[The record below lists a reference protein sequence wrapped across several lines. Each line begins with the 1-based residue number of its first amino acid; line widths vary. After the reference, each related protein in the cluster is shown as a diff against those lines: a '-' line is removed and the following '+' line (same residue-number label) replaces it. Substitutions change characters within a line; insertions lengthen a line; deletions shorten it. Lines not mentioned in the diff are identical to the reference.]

1 MPDPSTPLVPTP
13 NRRAAFFLLFFSL
26 MAIGAGN
33 TMLIAA
39 VIPPLTR
46 DLGLPDWMAGAI
58 FSLSALCWSLSSPF
72 WGKRSNRWGRRRVAA
87 IGLAGYAV
95 SMGLLFL
102 SAWAAVGGLLTG
114 AAAIFICLALS
125 RTVFGLVG
133 SGANPAAQAYVAD
146 RTTPAERQSEI
157 AFITSGFSLGTIV
170 GPAFAAV
177 LVTTLGILSPMAIT
191 CVMATIMA
199 ILLIRY
205 LPENRAPVTDASKV
219 ELIPGAAGL
228 WRARNVYPF
237 LAYAI
242 SLSLVTGIL
251 TQVFPFIVIDQLE
264 LCPREA
270 VPAND
275 ENATFECGRRVA
287 GYTGPAFM
295 VGAMAVMIS
304 QLALIP
310 LLKLRNRTLMV
321 VGCIPLCIGALML
334 LGTLFIEPSAHNVSL
349 VYPILITAQF
359 FIGIGQGLARPG
371 FSSGASLA
379 VSPQLQGNVAG
390 LVISANGMGFIVT
403 PFLGLALY
411 QFVAQPLP
419 FILGAI
425 LLVVMA
431 LFAHFAIP
439 DGVGEA
445 DDEDASDDVDPSNLA
460 GS

>member
-1 MPDPSTPLVPTP
+1 MSETSAALQQDPQP
-13 NRRAAFFLLFFSL
+13 NRRGAFFILFFSL

-87 IGLAGYAV
+87 FGLAGYAV
-95 SMGLLFL
+95 SMLLLFAAAL
-102 SAWAAVGGLLTG
+102 AAVSEVITG
-114 AAAIFICLALS
+114 TFAIFACLALS
-125 RTVFGLVG
+125 RSVFGLVG

-146 RTTPAERQSEI
+146 RTSPQERQSEI

-177 LVTTLGILSPMAIT
+177 LVTTLGILSPMMIT
-191 CVMATIMA
+191 A
-199 ILLIRY
+199 ILAATMAVLIWFC
-205 LPENRAPVTDASKV
+205 LPENRHPVQDANEVSV
-219 ELIPGAAGL
+219 VPGEIGL
-228 WRARNVYPF
+228 WRSRNVLPF
-237 LAYAI
+237 LAYAV

-251 TQVFPFIVIDQLE
+251 MQVFPFIVIDQLA
-264 LCPREA
+264 LCPPETLQA
-270 VPAND
+270 SNGGD
-275 ENATFECGRRVA
+275 GTFECGRKVA
-287 GYTGPAFM
+287 GFTGPAFM
-295 VGAMAVMIS
+295 VGAMAVTIS

-310 LLKLRNRTLMV
+310 LLKLKNKTLMV
-321 VGCIPLCIGALML
+321 VGCVPLAI
-334 LGTLFIEPSAHNVSL
+334 GTLLLFLSL
-349 VYPILITAQF
+349 VLPGGEGQVALIYPILILAQF
-359 FIGIGQGLARPG
+359 CIGLGQGLARPG

-411 QFVAQPLP
+411 QFVAKPLP
-419 FILGAI
+419 FILAAV
-425 LLVVMA
+425 LLVAMA
-431 LFAHFAIP
+431 LFAWKAIAP
-439 DGVGEA
+439 GVGEA
-445 DDEDASDDVDPSNLA
+445 SEDQA
-460 GS
+460 